1 MDDTQ
6 NIADTYFL
14 QDFLLMYRVFIQ
26 EPISIVQKLLYWF
39 DEDVRYR
46 DKVARVILLWVNNHF
61 RDFEEDIEMT
71 KFLQKFENVNFFINI

>member
-1 MDDTQ
+1 MDDAQ